1 MKIGIIGFGN
11 MGSAIATGLVKR
23 GVSQDDLLI
32 SDKLESAVKRA
43 HVLGINNA
51 GMDRLVEKSDVV
63 ILCIDKA
70 VYDNLELTSN
80 QLMGKTVISCI
91 SDINMNELSRRF
103 KTQIVRAMPTLA
115 VENNVGITGLCF
127 DEYAQNKEEIIAL
140 FEKLGYVY
148 TGNEDDMAKIAALG
162 ACGLSYAAYILN
174 SFINSAQ
181 NIGFSEADAHNL
193 VYRTFNS
200 AMDMGDYELLM
211 GRVSARGGVASVG
224 LETLEDNNVSRLI
237 DNIIKASYTTLNKE

>member
-32 SDKLESAVKRA
+32 SDKLEGAVKRA
-43 HVLGINNA
+43 HALGINNT
-51 GMDRLVEKSDVV
+51 GTDRLVEKSDVV
-63 ILCIDKA
+63 LLCIDKS

-91 SDINMNELSRRF
+91 SDVNMNELSRRF

-127 DEYAQNKEEIIAL
+127 DEYADCPCEIAKRI
-140 FEKLGYVY
+140 
-148 TGNEDDMAKIAALG
+148 GNDAVSHAVV
-162 ACGLSYAAYILN
+162 SYRRRDN
-174 SFINSAQ
+174 N
-181 NIGFSEADAHNL
+181 NL
-193 VYRTFNS
+193 VHYGICR
-200 AMDMGDYELLM
+200 
-211 GRVSARGGVASVG
+211 
-224 LETLEDNNVSRLI
+224 
-237 DNIIKASYTTLNKE
+237 